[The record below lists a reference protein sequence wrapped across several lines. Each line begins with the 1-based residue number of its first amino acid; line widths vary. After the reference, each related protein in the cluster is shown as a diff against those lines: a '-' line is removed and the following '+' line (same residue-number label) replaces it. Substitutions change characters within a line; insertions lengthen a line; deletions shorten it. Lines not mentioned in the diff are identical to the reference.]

1 MSRVYGKFNKTS
13 NVYIFMAK
21 NNAKT
26 YKKEMMQ
33 SVSCIINQ
41 YKSK

>member
-1 MSRVYGKFNKTS
+1 MYTFHG
-13 NVYIFMAK
+13 K

-41 YKSK
+41 HKRK

>member
-1 MSRVYGKFNKTS
+1 MRN
-13 NVYIFMAK
+13 IFFPHYLSGEP

>member
-1 MSRVYGKFNKTS
+1 
-13 NVYIFMAK
+13 MAK

-41 YKSK
+41 YKGSPDK

>member
-1 MSRVYGKFNKTS
+1 
-13 NVYIFMAK
+13 MAK

-41 YKSK
+41 YKRLTR

>member
-1 MSRVYGKFNKTS
+1 
-13 NVYIFMAK
+13 MAK

-33 SVSCIINQ
+33 SVSYIIKQ
-41 YKSK
+41 YKGAVEI

>member
-1 MSRVYGKFNKTS
+1 MYTFSWQ
-13 NVYIFMAK
+13 K

>member
-1 MSRVYGKFNKTS
+1 
-13 NVYIFMAK
+13 MAK

-41 YKSK
+41 HKRLTR